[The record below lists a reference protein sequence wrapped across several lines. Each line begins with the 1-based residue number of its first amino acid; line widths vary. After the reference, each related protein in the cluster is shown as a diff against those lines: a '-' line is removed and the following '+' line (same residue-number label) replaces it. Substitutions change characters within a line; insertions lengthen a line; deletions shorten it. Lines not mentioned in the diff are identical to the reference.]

1 MATSAILTGRSLNWR
16 DFLRSHPLLS
26 ALGADLL
33 ERMSARAIVR
43 KVKRGA
49 TIFRKGDPGNSLF
62 AVCSGSVK
70 ISAPS
75 SEGKD
80 AVLNVLGRGG
90 VFGEIALLDGGPRTA
105 DAVAVADCELL
116 VLERRDFLPLIREK
130 PDALLKLIELV
141 CGRLRHTSEQVEDI
155 VFLDLPGRLAKT
167 LLRLS
172 QEDATAGHKISMT
185 QREIGQ
191 IIGMSRESTNKQLR
205 AWESRKLLKI
215 ERGGIIILKPEAL
228 PALGGESASDD

>member
-1 MATSAILTGRSLNWR
+1 MAISATVTGRSLNWR
-16 DFLRSHPLLS
+16 DFLRNHPLLS

-75 SEGKD
+75 SDGKD

-130 PDALLKLIELV
+130 PDALLKLMELV

-172 QEDATAGHKISMT
+172 QEASSSKIAMT

-205 AWESRKLLKI
+205 AWEGRKLLKI
-215 ERGGIIILKPEAL
+215 ERGGIVILKPEAL
-228 PALGGESASDD
+228 AALGGESAAEL

>member
-1 MATSAILTGRSLNWR
+1 MNWR
-16 DFLRSHPLLS
+16 DFLRDHALFG
-26 ALGADLL
+26 ALGSDLL
-33 ERMSARAIVR
+33 QRLSARAILR
-43 KVKRGA
+43 KVKRGT

-70 ISAPS
+70 ISTPS

-80 AVLNVLGRGG
+80 AVLNVLGPGG
-90 VFGEIALLDGGPRTA
+90 VFGEIALLDGRPRTA
-105 DAVAVADCELL
+105 DAIAVSDSELL
-116 VLERRDFLPLIREK
+116 VLERRDFLPLLRER
-130 PDALLKLIELV
+130 PDALLKLIELL
-141 CGRLRHTSEQVEDI
+141 CGRLRNTSEHVEDI

-172 QEDATAGHKISMT
+172 ETDRRITMT

-205 AWESRKLLKI
+205 AWESQELLQI
-215 ERGGIIILKPEAL
+215 ERGAIVVKKPEAL
-228 PALGGESASDD
+228 AGLAGEGASGGGEER

>member
-1 MATSAILTGRSLNWR
+1 LATSASVTGRSLNWR

-172 QEDATAGHKISMT
+172 QEASGSKIAMT

-215 ERGGIIILKPEAL
+215 ERGGIIVLKPEAL
-228 PALGGESASDD
+228 AALGGESASEV

>member
-1 MATSAILTGRSLNWR
+1 LPTAADQDRRYSNWR

-26 ALGADLL
+26 ALGPDLL
-33 ERMSARAIVR
+33 ERMNTRAIVR
-43 KVKRGA
+43 KVSRGA
-49 TIFRKGDPGNSLF
+49 TIFRKGDPGNALF
-62 AVCSGSVK
+62 AVCNGSVK
-70 ISAPS
+70 ISTPS

-80 AVLNVLGRGG
+80 VVLNVLGAGG

-105 DAVAVADCELL
+105 DAVAVSDCELL
-116 VLERRDFLPLIREK
+116 VLERRDFLPLARER

-141 CGRLRHTSEQVEDI
+141 CTRLRRTSEQVEDI

-215 ERGGIIILKPEAL
+215 ERGGIVILKPEAL
-228 PALGGESASDD
+228 AALGGESASEI

>member
-1 MATSAILTGRSLNWR
+1 MKSFHGQRKNGGGKSPGRFERTELATSAIVTGRSLNWR

-75 SEGKD
+75 SDGKD
-80 AVLNVLGRGG
+80 A
-90 VFGEIALLDGGPRTA
+90 
-105 DAVAVADCELL
+105 
-116 VLERRDFLPLIREK
+116 
-130 PDALLKLIELV
+130 
-141 CGRLRHTSEQVEDI
+141 
-155 VFLDLPGRLAKT
+155 
-167 LLRLS
+167 
-172 QEDATAGHKISMT
+172 
-185 QREIGQ
+185 
-191 IIGMSRESTNKQLR
+191 
-205 AWESRKLLKI
+205 
-215 ERGGIIILKPEAL
+215 
-228 PALGGESASDD
+228 

>member
-1 MATSAILTGRSLNWR
+1 LPTAADPNRRYANWR
-16 DFLRSHPLLS
+16 DFLRAHPLLS
-26 ALGADLL
+26 ALGADLV
-33 ERMSARAIVR
+33 ERMSTRAIVR

-70 ISAPS
+70 ISTPS
-75 SEGKD
+75 SEAKD
-80 AVLNVLGRGG
+80 AVLNVLGPGG
-90 VFGEIALLDGGPRTA
+90 IFGEIALLDGGPRSA
-105 DAVAVADCELL
+105 DAVAVGDCELL
-116 VLERRDFLPLIREK
+116 VFERRDFLPLVREK

-155 VFLDLPGRLAKT
+155 VFLDLPGRLAKA

-172 QEDATAGHKISMT
+172 QEAPASAGKIAMT

-215 ERGGIIILKPEAL
+215 ERGGIVILKPEAL
-228 PALGGESASDD
+228 AALGGESAPEV